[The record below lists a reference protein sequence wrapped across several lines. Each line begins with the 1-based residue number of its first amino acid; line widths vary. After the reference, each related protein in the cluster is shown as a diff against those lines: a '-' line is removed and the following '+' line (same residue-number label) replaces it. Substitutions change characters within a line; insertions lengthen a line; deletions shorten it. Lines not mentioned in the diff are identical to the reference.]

1 MPELPEVETMRRGIL
16 PILGSRIGEVL
27 RRASQLRP
35 IAILPRFGSFRRN
48 VVGRRIDSV
57 DRIGKRIVLLMDSG
71 DRIAIE
77 PRMTGRV
84 LLADPPDRSHTR
96 LVFQLQ
102 GGPADQLIFWDVRG
116 LGVVQLLTRAEFDD
130 RLGPHRIGPD
140 ALLITADQLRT
151 RLAGSRRAI
160 KVALLDQQAVAGI
173 GNIYAS
179 EILHRAGIHPAM
191 ACNVLRR
198 GQWKRL
204 VLVIGEVLQ
213 EAISCQGS
221 TLSDG
226 TYRTPSDQAGGY
238 QMHHQVYQRTGQMCL
253 RCRKKPI
260 VRVVQ
265 VQRSTFFCPACQP
278 LNR

>member
-1 MPELPEVETMRRGIL
+1 MPELPEVETMRCGIL
-16 PILGSRIGEVL
+16 PILGCRIDDVR

-35 IAILPRFGSFRRN
+35 IAISPRFGGFRRK
-48 VVGRRIDSV
+48 VVARRIDSV
-57 DRIGKRIVLLMDSG
+57 DRIGKRVVLLIDSG
-71 DRIAIE
+71 DRIVIE
-77 PRMTGRV
+77 PRMTGRL
-84 LLADPPDRSHTR
+84 LLADPPNRSHVR
-96 LVFQLQ
+96 LVFHLQ
-102 GGPADQLIFWDVRG
+102 GGAAEQLIFWDVRG
-116 LGVVQLLTRAEFDD
+116 LGVVQLLTPAEFED
-130 RLGPHRIGPD
+130 RLGPQRIGAD
-140 ALLITADQLRT
+140 ALRITADQLRT

-160 KVALLDQQAVAGI
+160 KVALLDQQVVAGI

-179 EILHRAGIHPAM
+179 EILHRARIHPAM
-191 ACNVLRR
+191 ACNVLRH

-204 VLVIGEVLQ
+204 VRVIGEVLE

-226 TYRTPSDQAGGY
+226 NYRTPSDQAGGY

-260 VRVVQ
+260 VRLVQ
-265 VQRSTFFCPACQP
+265 VQRSTFFCPVCQP